1 MPTVFFKNCLEIKRF
16 LAFSSKKL
24 GPKAAQPKLAPG
36 LLNFWAK
43 LACSVASN
51 QLNRESE

>member
-1 MPTVFFKNCLEIKRF
+1 MPTVCFKNCLEIKRF